1 MAGLNSEVLF
11 MRMIRTKLMA
21 LTFDMTINMIL
32 FCLYNS
38 LIQSNNRA
46 LAFDCVNF
54 RTVVRCKSPTC
65 LTTTQQVRPLKL
77 IEKNRVS

>member
-1 MAGLNSEVLF
+1 

-21 LTFDMTINMIL
+21 LIFDMTIDMIL
-32 FCLYNS
+32 VCLYNS

-46 LAFDCVNF
+46 LAFDCVIF

-65 LTTTQQVRPLKL
+65 STTTQQVRPLKL
-77 IEKNRVS
+77 TEKNRVS